1 MNLEYFSITNFNYMN
16 TFFVVNLK
24 GELIADNLTLQE
36 AQALILQLKQNNPK
50 ENYFFYNLDYE

>member
-1 MNLEYFSITNFNYMN
+1 MN

-36 AQALILQLKQNNPK
+36 AQALIQRLKQNNPK
-50 ENYFFYNLDYE
+50 ENYFFYNIDYE

>member
-1 MNLEYFSITNFNYMN
+1 MK

-36 AQALILQLKQNNPK
+36 AQELIRRLKQNNPT
-50 ENYFFYNLDYE
+50 ENYFLYNIDYE

>member
-1 MNLEYFSITNFNYMN
+1 MN

-36 AQALILQLKQNNPK
+36 AQELIRQLKQNNPK
-50 ENYFFYNLDYE
+50 ENYFFYNIDYE

>member
-1 MNLEYFSITNFNYMN
+1 MN

-36 AQALILQLKQNNPK
+36 AQVLIQRLKQNNPK

>member
-1 MNLEYFSITNFNYMN
+1 MN

-36 AQALILQLKQNNPK
+36 AQSLIQRLKQNNPK
-50 ENYFFYNLDYE
+50 ENYFFYNIDYE

>member
-1 MNLEYFSITNFNYMN
+1 MK

-36 AQALILQLKQNNPK
+36 AQELIRRLKQNYPT
-50 ENYFFYNLDYE
+50 ENYFLYNIDYE